1 MKEMHYHLI
10 IIITII
16 SLIIV
21 RGVLYYFNMDG
32 VKAVDL
38 IVIAVLFFNCGVLF
52 SKDILNLE

>member
-1 MKEMHYHLI
+1 MKEIHYHLI
-10 IIITII
+10 IIITLL

>member
-10 IIITII
+10 IIITVI

-21 RGVLYYFNMDG
+21 RGLLSYFNMDWSR
-32 VKAVDL
+32 AVDL

-52 SKDILNLE
+52 SRDILNLE

>member
-1 MKEMHYHLI
+1 MKEMYYHLI
-10 IIITII
+10 IIITLIF
-16 SLIIV
+16 LIIV
-21 RGVLYYFNMDG
+21 RGVLYYFNIDG

>member
-1 MKEMHYHLI
+1 MKEMHYHLVI
-10 IIITII
+10 IIILVA
-16 SLIIV
+16 LIIV
-21 RGVLYYFNMDG
+21 RTLVSYFNMDG

>member
-10 IIITII
+10 IIITVL

-21 RGVLYYFNMDG
+21 RGVLYYFNIDG

-38 IVIAVLFFNCGVLF
+38 IVIAVLFFDCGVLW

>member
-1 MKEMHYHLI
+1 MKEMYYHLI
-10 IIITII
+10 IIITVV

-21 RGVLYYFNMDG
+21 RGVLSYFNMDWIR
-32 VKAVDL
+32 AVDL

>member
-21 RGVLYYFNMDG
+21 RGVLSYFNMDG

>member
-10 IIITII
+10 IIITVL

-21 RGVLYYFNMDG
+21 RGVLYYFNIDG

>member
-10 IIITII
+10 IIITVL

>member
-10 IIITII
+10 IIITVV

-21 RGVLYYFNMDG
+21 RGVLSYFNMDWIR
-32 VKAVDL
+32 AVDL

>member
-1 MKEMHYHLI
+1 MKEMYYHLI
-10 IIITII
+10 IIITLIF
-16 SLIIV
+16 LIIV
-21 RGVLYYFNMDG
+21 RGLLYYFNMDG

>member
-1 MKEMHYHLI
+1 MKEMYYHLI
-10 IIITII
+10 IIITLIF
-16 SLIIV
+16 LIIV